1 MDLARENDRSEVP
14 LTVQRSQ
21 RHLATKLFP
30 GHAGWGGGG
39 AGASSVQARAQWG
52 WQRRVRRGTSPVGRG
67 PSA

>member
-52 WQRRVRRGTSPVGRG
+52 WQR
-67 PSA
+67 